1 MSSITNSIQGTLNDS
16 LNAQAET
23 AAMELKYQT
32 AATGINTKFK
42 TESDTLQSIQAMNK
56 DASDGAKYQ

>member
-1 MSSITNSIQGTLNDS
+1 MSVTGNIQSTLNDA
-16 LNAQAET
+16 LNAQSET

-32 AATGINTKFK
+32 AATEINTKFK

>member
-1 MSSITNSIQGTLNDS
+1 MSSVTGNIQGTLNDA

-23 AAMELKYQT
+23 ASMELKYQT

>member
-1 MSSITNSIQGTLNDS
+1 MSITNDIQGTINNA

-23 AAMELKYQT
+23 ANMELKYQT